1 VIRGRI
7 FAPLVAAAIGLAGAL
22 GATLSLHHAAARAV
36 DRVLEE
42 RLRGAGE
49 SAAALLVGGD
59 VALDGERLRAV
70 MRANELDGAYVLNP
84 GLRVVADASGPSG
97 RRADLLRLDIARLRA
112 ALAGTPSVAP
122 GYAFGNLT
130 VLTGYFPLNHKDST
144 GAAATDVLVLEAGQA
159 FVASRASIERA
170 RSLGIS
176 LAIISAL
183 GLAMAATRWNRTER
197 QRREAAARAAR
208 GEALSRVAAMAAHE
222 IRNPLGVI
230 RGTIDLMRERS
241 ASTLS
246 ERDRRALD
254 DVSGEVERLRRL
266 TQELLDLAADR
277 PLVPKPTVLEELIAE
292 SARATEAAFP
302 AISIR
307 CTVPALPPILA
318 DATRLRQA
326 FENLLSNAAHSQREG
341 TIEVTAARDRRDV
354 RVIVTDRGPG
364 VPPELA
370 ERLFDLYFTTKSGGT
385 GLGLAIARRF
395 VEALGGTL
403 TYLGDQKPGAAFE
416 VRLPI
421 ASAAAPLPRED

>member
-1 VIRGRI
+1 MIRGRL

-22 GATLSLHHAAARAV
+22 AATLSLHHAAVRAV
-36 DRVLEE
+36 DGVLDE

-49 SAAALLVGGD
+49 SATALLAGGD
-59 VALDGERLRAV
+59 VALDAERLRAV

-97 RRADLLRLDIARLRA
+97 RRADLLRLDVGRLRA
-112 ALAGTPSVAP
+112 ALAGTPSIAP
-122 GYAFGNLT
+122 GYAFGALT
-130 VLTGYFPLNHKDST
+130 VLTGYFPINRKDRA

-183 GLAMAATRWNRTER
+183 GLAIAATRWNRTER
-197 QRREAAARAAR
+197 LRREAAARAAR

-241 ASTLS
+241 ASVLS

-277 PLVPKPTVLEELIAE
+277 PLVPEPTKIEELIAA

-302 AISIR
+302 AISVR
-307 CTVPALPPILA
+307 CRVSELPPILA
-318 DATRLRQA
+318 EATRLRQA
-326 FENLLSNAAHSQREG
+326 FENLLYNAAYSQREG
-341 TIEVTAARDRRDV
+341 TIEVLADRDQRDV
-354 RVIVTDRGPG
+354 RVVVADHGPG
-364 VPPELA
+364 VPAELA
-370 ERLFDLYFTTKSGGT
+370 DRLFDLYFTTKSGGT
-385 GLGLAIARRF
+385 GLGLAVARRF

-403 TYLGDQKPGAAFE
+403 NYLGDQKPGAAFE
-416 VRLPI
+416 IRLPI
-421 ASAAAPLPRED
+421 VLAAAPATEKG